1 MPFATAAVVT
11 SDGTAEEERRS
22 RALALARVAERA
34 THSPSGV
41 GDDDDDV
48 PQMSLT
54 LTNDALHKVGNGW
67 AMLCFSPALL
77 GNLVAN
83 FMKCYRFPFTKGD
96 EKRKPLPN

>member
-41 GDDDDDV
+41 GDDDDDDV

-67 AMLCFSPALL
+67 AMLCSSPGPLIHELSNEFHEVLSFPLL
-77 GNLVAN
+77 KE
-83 FMKCYRFPFTKGD
+83 MSK
-96 EKRKPLPN
+96 